1 MEALLQIG
9 DFFKTEFSIHGYI
22 YSMIL
27 PTFSGA
33 RYPKLPQPP
42 QRKKFLHK
50 LLVKG
55 PGYLPGVGYVGEILD
70 SFTVPRFSFRR

>member
-27 PTFSGA
+27 PTYPGA

-55 PGYLPGVGYVGEILD
+55 PGYFLGVGYVGEILD
-70 SFTVPRFSFRR
+70 SFTPFFFS